1 MNNDSKNRIGDLQE
15 LHNKIFFRNCHSGP
29 HRLKKSKNTPWKGNI
44 IRTSI
49 FPIITLSNNIMW
61 IISKLVG
68 RSDPSPCCPG
78 KKAGAEDKKG
88 RAQLSLIPP
97 LCFRK
102 EGRGERDSRAETAGV
117 RLGKRGTT
125 AFFGE
130 ANDFLP
136 GHGNTWP

>member
-1 MNNDSKNRIGDLQE
+1 MKIGYSPLPLAGE
-15 LHNKIFFRNCHSGP
+15 GWGEGGPSGFPLTSFLSPEGKEGFRV
-29 HRLKKSKNTPWKGNI
+29 L
-44 IRTSI
+44 
-49 FPIITLSNNIMW
+49 W

-68 RSDPSPCCPG
+68 RSDPSPCCPD

-102 EGRGERDSRAETAGV
+102 EGRGKRDSRAETAGV